1 MTLLAE
7 RPSIA
12 APSIDVDRASIAER
26 AAYITD
32 MAHQLKR
39 MALDDGHTVAAYMLE
54 MAVLEMRERRFDA

>member
-7 RPSIA
+7 RLSIA
-12 APSIDVDRASIAER
+12 APSIDVERASKAER

-32 MAHQLKR
+32 MANQLKR

-54 MAVLEMRERRFDA
+54 MAVLEMRDRRAHS